1 MRNNMNK
8 YILNYK
14 QYLFLIC
21 IFFSNII
28 YSADENPFANNEY
41 SIDYKEILKIKL
53 KPEKTP
59 NDDFKNGL
67 ESLRNWGKE
76 LLKLDKKR
84 ELKGYYAV
92 LFINNKAMF
101 FTKLERNGDIYTNR
115 FATEEIDFNVS
126 LSEVEE
132 NHLKGKVDIYY
143 KYGNPGSQES
153 DGFGCKGIIPLV
165 ENIFIFPIMDK
176 NKVFAIYKL

>member
-8 YILNYK
+8 CILNYK
-14 QYLFLIC
+14 QYLLLIC
-21 IFFSNII
+21 IFFSNLVF
-28 YSADENPFANNEY
+28 SAEENPFANNEY

-67 ESLRNWGKE
+67 ESLKNWGKE

-92 LFINNKAMF
+92 LFINNKAIF
-101 FTKLERNGDIYTNR
+101 FTKLERNGDIYTNS

-126 LSEVEE
+126 LSEVE
-132 NHLKGKVDIYY
+132 
-143 KYGNPGSQES
+143 
-153 DGFGCKGIIPLV
+153 
-165 ENIFIFPIMDK
+165 
-176 NKVFAIYKL
+176 

>member
-8 YILNYK
+8 CILNYK

-21 IFFSNII
+21 IFFSNLVF
-28 YSADENPFANNEY
+28 SAEENPFANNEY

-53 KPEKTP
+53 KSEKTP

-92 LFINNKAMF
+92 LFINNKAIF
-101 FTKLERNGDIYTNR
+101 FTKLR

>member
-1 MRNNMNK
+1 M
-8 YILNYK
+8 I
-14 QYLFLIC
+14 
-21 IFFSNII
+21 S
-28 YSADENPFANNEY
+28 
-41 SIDYKEILKIKL
+41 
-53 KPEKTP
+53 
-59 NDDFKNGL
+59 KNGL

-92 LFINNKAMF
+92 LFINNKAIF

-115 FATEEIDFNVS
+115 FATEEIDFNAS

-132 NHLKGKVDIYY
+132 NHIKGKVDIYY